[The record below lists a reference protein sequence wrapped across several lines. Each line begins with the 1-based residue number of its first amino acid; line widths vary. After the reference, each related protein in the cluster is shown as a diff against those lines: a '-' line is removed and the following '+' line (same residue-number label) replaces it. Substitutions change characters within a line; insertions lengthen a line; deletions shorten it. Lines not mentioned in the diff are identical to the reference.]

1 MEWFDKVKSTV
12 SKTAK
17 YTKEKSTELY
27 DITRLTFSINELE
40 TKIDKLFKN
49 IGMLVYRDYE
59 AGAEFSED
67 IDMMLKDIDAKYEE
81 ISAIKDEINSI
92 KNVSLCPACKKT
104 NPNDAN
110 FCLSCGEKLK

>member
-1 MEWFDKVKSTV
+1 MEWLEKVKSTV
-12 SKTAK
+12 TKTAK

-27 DITRLTFSINELE
+27 DITRLTFSINDLE

-67 IDMMLKDIDAKYEE
+67 IDMLLKDIDAKYEE
-81 ISAIKDEINSI
+81 INAIKEEINAI
-92 KNVSLCPACKKT
+92 KNVSFCPACKKT

-110 FCLSCGEKLK
+110 FCLACGEKLK